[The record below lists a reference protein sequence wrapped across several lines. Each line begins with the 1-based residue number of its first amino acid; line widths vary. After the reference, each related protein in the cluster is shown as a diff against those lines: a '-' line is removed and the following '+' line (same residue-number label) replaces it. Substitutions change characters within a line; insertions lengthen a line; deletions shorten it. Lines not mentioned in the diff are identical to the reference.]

1 MRNGRHCA
9 KHSAGKLSCGPG
21 YTRPS
26 AARVIGGFFFLTLAL
41 MAKLQIRLG
50 PHGLRYAQPGTQFKL
65 LGTVQEG
72 MAIGALALLEDGSYA
87 QVNGDFVRPLNT
99 SKVEFTVGP
108 KLQKT
113 LPVPQAYPERAHAPA
128 AAPVLVVVKKRRIA
142 NLPSE

>member
-1 MRNGRHCA
+1 
-9 KHSAGKLSCGPG
+9 
-21 YTRPS
+21 
-26 AARVIGGFFFLTLAL
+26 

-50 PHGLRYAQPGTQFKL
+50 QHGLRYAQPGPQFKL

-72 MAIGALALLEDGSYA
+72 LAIGALAQLEDGSYA

-113 LPVPQAYPERAHAPA
+113 LSVAPVQSVPSNAPA
-128 AAPVLVVVKKRRIA
+128 APPVVVVVKKRRIV
-142 NLPSE
+142 NLPSQ